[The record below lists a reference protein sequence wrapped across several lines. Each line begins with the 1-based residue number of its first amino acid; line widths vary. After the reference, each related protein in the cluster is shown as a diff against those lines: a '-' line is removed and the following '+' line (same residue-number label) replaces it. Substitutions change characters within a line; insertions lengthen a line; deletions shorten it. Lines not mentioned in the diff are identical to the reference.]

1 MLTAHDAQSTEAA
14 MAVEGIT
21 PKKVAF
27 RTGAIAAIIAVVA
40 IILTASVGATIAYF
54 TAATTAKASIE
65 TSFSELT
72 SIQEVYKDDIVDWT
86 MPFSVTNDDD
96 SHREVYV
103 RAKAFNGSKYDMTCS
118 NPVGGAQNWVL
129 GSDGYYYYGSVVP
142 ATLDGQAIYRNG
154 IILGVGQSTSTLTV
168 RMIGI
173 DASIPAPVGESFKVG
188 VVYET
193 TPVLYDA
200 SGNPY
205 ADWSYTLDNGTSAE
219 GGE

>member
-1 MLTAHDAQSTEAA
+1 MLTAHDVQGTGAA
-14 MAVEGIT
+14 MTAEGIT

-65 TSFSELT
+65 TSFSEKT
-72 SIQEVYKDDIVDWT
+72 SIQEVEKDDIVNWE
-86 MPFSVTNDDD
+86 MPFSVTNDAD

-118 NPVGGAQNWVL
+118 NPVGGAENWVL
-129 GSDGYYYYGSVVP
+129 GDDGYYYYGSSIP
-142 ATLDGQAIYRNG
+142 ATLDGKAIHRNG

-168 RMIGI
+168 RMTSVDSAGT
-173 DASIPAPVGESFKVG
+173 APVGEAFKVG

-200 SGNPY
+200 NGNPY